1 MTWLIVGMVVF
12 FGVHLIPANP
22 SLREKLVQGIGGSP
36 HKSGPYKGVFAV
48 LSLAGLALM
57 ITGLSTAQYT
67 AVWHPPAMAA
77 TATAVFMAPAL
88 ILLVSMNF
96 DNNIKRIV
104 RHPMMWGV
112 LLWSLSHLLAIGIG
126 ATAMDGGSA
135 DTVGNKYLPL
145 LLFGSFA
152 VYALFYLCSAR
163 QRAAPRQPDSTKV
176 AIKRTPIKRDVFAF
190 VIGLIAYALLVAF
203 HDALFGVAIF
213 F

>member
-1 MTWLIVGMVVF
+1 MTWLIVGIVVF
-12 FGVHLIPANP
+12 FGIHLCPANP
-22 SLREKLVQGIGGSP
+22 SLREKLVHGIGEL
-36 HKSGPYKGVFAV
+36 PYKGVFAA
-48 LSLAGLALM
+48 LSFAGLALM
-57 ITGLSTAQYT
+57 IKGMGAAQYM
-67 AVWHPPAMAA
+67 AVWHPPVAAA

-88 ILLVSMNF
+88 ILLVAMNF

-145 LLFGSFA
+145 VLFSSFA
-152 VYALFYLCSAR
+152 TYALFYLCSVR
-163 QRAAPRQPDSTKV
+163 QRGQLGAAPKQPDSTKA
-176 AIKRTPIKRDVFAF
+176 AIKTTPIKRDVLAF

-203 HDALFGVAIF
+203 HDTLFGVAVF

>member
-1 MTWLIVGMVVF
+1 MTWLIVGIVVF
-12 FGVHLIPANP
+12 FGIHLFPANP
-22 SLREKLVQGIGGSP
+22 SLREKLVHSIGEL
-36 HKSGPYKGVFAV
+36 PYKGVFAA
-48 LSLAGLALM
+48 LSFAGLALM
-57 ITGLSTAQYT
+57 IKGMGATQYM
-67 AVWHPPAMAA
+67 AVWHPPVAAA

-88 ILLVSMNF
+88 ILLVAMNF

-145 LLFGSFA
+145 VLFGSFA
-152 VYALFYLCSAR
+152 VYALFYLYSAK
-163 QRAAPRQPDSTKV
+163 QRAAPKQPNSTKA
-176 AIKRTPIKRDVFAF
+176 AIKTTPIKRDVLAF

-203 HDALFGVAIF
+203 HDTLFGVAVF